1 MSAYAYYL
9 FSEHGMLPS
18 VFNNLD
24 IQEKAFLI
32 ACVDKKIEDDK
43 KAMDR
48 AKRRR

>member
-9 FSEHGMLPS
+9 FCEYGMLPS
-18 VFNNLD
+18 TFNDLD
-24 IQEKAFLI
+24 MQEKAFLI
-32 ACVDKKIEDDK
+32 ACIDKKVGDDK